1 MSNFGKCVNNLL
13 TKPRVDKN
21 IILFLKGENLEDKT
35 VKKFLKSKYS
45 KDMVLYNLYKKYM
58 KNRGKKE
65 DFKTKKIV
73 INTPFVQGRYLTQR
87 GDMLHTIDGPMQ
99 LVHTD
104 IADLNFFSKSVV
116 APKYCLLCL
125 DMFTSKTYTY
135 GMKKKAGCQTNSKN
149 FYWTPKSSGN
159 I

>member
-1 MSNFGKCVNNLL
+1 
-13 TKPRVDKN
+13 
-21 IILFLKGENLEDKT
+21 
-35 VKKFLKSKYS
+35 
-45 KDMVLYNLYKKYM
+45 MVLYNLYKKYI

-99 LVHTD
+99 LVHAD
-104 IADLNFFSKSVV
+104 IADLNFFNKSVV

-125 DMFTSKTYTY
+125 DMFTSKTYT
-135 GMKKKAGCQTNSKN
+135 KAGWQTNSKN
-149 FYWTPKSSGN
+149 FYWTPRSSGN